1 MTTRARLLVDCPD
14 RPGIVAA
21 TSGLLAR
28 HRANIVELDQHAT
41 GGDPAL
47 FFSRIVVDVP
57 GGAGAL
63 DALRAAFATEV
74 ARPHDMTWRLVPVDA
89 PRRVVI
95 LVSREAHCL
104 TELLWRWERGELGAD
119 IACVISNHPD
129 HRERVERFGIPYH
142 HVPATRANR
151 PEAEAEILRLI
162 AGSDSDLVVLARY
175 MQILTRDLLDR
186 VGRPVINIHHS
197 FLPAFVGAE
206 PYRQARDRGV
216 KIVGATAH
224 YVTEELDAGPI
235 IEQDVVRIDH
245 RATLEEL
252 VGLGADVER
261 QVFGR
266 AVRWHLQDRVI
277 VHGRSTVVF

>member
-1 MTTRARLLVDCPD
+1 VPVRARLLIDCPD

-28 HRANIVELDQHAT
+28 HGANIVELDQHAA
-41 GGDPAL
+41 GGDPPV

-57 GGAGAL
+57 GGAAGL
-63 DALRAAFATEV
+63 DALRADFAATV
-74 ARPHDMTWRLVPVDA
+74 AAPHDMTWRLVPVDE
-89 PRRVVI
+89 PRRIVV
-95 LVSREAHCL
+95 LVSREPHGL

-119 IACVISNHPD
+119 IACVVSNHPD
-129 HRERVERFGIPYH
+129 HRERVERFGVPYH

-151 PEAEAEILRLI
+151 PEAEAEILRI
-162 AGSDSDLVVLARY
+162 VGEEAPDLVVLARY
-175 MQILTRDLLDR
+175 MQILTGGFLDR

-206 PYRQARDRGV
+206 PYRQARERGV

-245 RATLEEL
+245 RATLDEL
-252 VGLGADVER
+252 VALGADVER
-261 QVFGR
+261 QVLGR

-277 VHGRSTVVF
+277 VHRRSTVVF